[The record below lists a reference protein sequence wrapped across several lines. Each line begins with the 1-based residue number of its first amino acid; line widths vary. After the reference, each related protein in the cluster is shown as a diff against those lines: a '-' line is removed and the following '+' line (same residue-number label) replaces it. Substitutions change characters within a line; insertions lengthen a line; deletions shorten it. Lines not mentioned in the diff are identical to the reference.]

1 MQLWREVHEQGYA
14 GSRGLVSRWVA
25 KHRHLC
31 PSPSVSPRPKRR
43 GRPPTA
49 AQGQTPEPSRSLSAR
64 QAAWL
69 LVRRPEELDAD
80 DQALVERLCQVCREV
95 QVAYPLAQEFIQMVR
110 TRDRPAFA
118 AWLERAAASGIPE
131 LSSFVAGLE
140 RDRAAVEA
148 ALSLPY
154 SNGQVEGQ
162 ITRLKLIKRTMYG
175 RANFDLLRQRVLA
188 A

>member
-1 MQLWREVHEQGYA
+1 
-14 GSRGLVSRWVA
+14 
-25 KHRHLC
+25 
-31 PSPSVSPRPKRR
+31 
-43 GRPPTA
+43 
-49 AQGQTPEPSRSLSAR
+49 
-64 QAAWL
+64 
-69 LVRRPEELDAD
+69 
-80 DQALVERLCQVCREV
+80 
-95 QVAYPLAQEFIQMVR
+95 MVR

-118 AWLERAAASGIPE
+118 PWLERASASGIPE